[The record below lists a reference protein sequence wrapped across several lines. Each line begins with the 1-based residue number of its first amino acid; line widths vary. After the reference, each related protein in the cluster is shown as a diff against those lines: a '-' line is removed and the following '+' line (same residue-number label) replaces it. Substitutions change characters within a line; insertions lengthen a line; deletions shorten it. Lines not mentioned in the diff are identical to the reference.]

1 MTESYGKAANRR
13 SGMEGGIVSGLR
25 RRLPPLTALVTFESA
40 ARLRSFTRAAVEL
53 GVTQAAVSR
62 QIQLLEGTLGF
73 PVFRRLH
80 RRIELTDKGQTLAQ
94 AASTAL
100 TLVADAI
107 AEVSESPAQDE
118 LVILASVGF
127 SHFWLLPRISRFS
140 REHPGVKLRIV
151 SQDEFVDLSRG
162 EVDLTIR
169 YGNGLWPD
177 GRSILLFRD
186 DVYPI
191 CSSDY
196 LQAHGPIDDLDELV
210 RHPLIMHQSFD
221 PVWTGWEAWLSAFGA
236 EMPRRGAQMV
246 CSSFTDSIYAALAGQ
261 GISLGWA
268 RLIPDLLEQRRLV
281 RVTSHVART
290 SDGYHVVLPHRGKP
304 KPVAGLFLD
313 WLSAA
318 AREAEAAVDA
328 TGSHS

>member
-1 MTESYGKAANRR
+1 RR
-13 SGMEGGIVSGLR
+13 SGAEGGIVSGLR

-80 RRIELTDKGQTLAQ
+80 RRIELTDKGQTLAH

-140 REHPGVKLRIV
+140 REH
-151 SQDEFVDLSRG
+151 
-162 EVDLTIR
+162 
-169 YGNGLWPD
+169 
-177 GRSILLFRD
+177 
-186 DVYPI
+186 
-191 CSSDY
+191 
-196 LQAHGPIDDLDELV
+196 
-210 RHPLIMHQSFD
+210 
-221 PVWTGWEAWLSAFGA
+221 
-236 EMPRRGAQMV
+236 
-246 CSSFTDSIYAALAGQ
+246 
-261 GISLGWA
+261 
-268 RLIPDLLEQRRLV
+268 
-281 RVTSHVART
+281 
-290 SDGYHVVLPHRGKP
+290 
-304 KPVAGLFLD
+304 
-313 WLSAA
+313 
-318 AREAEAAVDA
+318 
-328 TGSHS
+328 